1 MSNIK
6 EILNKIADNLTDDM
20 KAIIQLNGA
29 MASGALFNTLR
40 ANVVGEKDVY
50 KIQIT
55 YPFYGKFI
63 DEGRNPGKMPPIKD
77 IIEWTRLK
85 GIPESAAFPIAKS
98 IGKKGFKGINF
109 TRVIYDKENKDA
121 LKKALEQDY
130 TNFITT
136 ELLKNINK

>member
-6 EILNKIADNLTDDM
+6 EILNKVADNITDDM
-20 KAIIQLNGA
+20 KAIIKLNGA
-29 MASGALFNTLR
+29 MASGTLYNTLR
-40 ANVVGEKDVY
+40 ANVIEGNNSY
-50 KIQIT
+50 RIQIT

-63 DEGRNPGKMPPIKD
+63 DEGRSPGKMPPIKD

-98 IGKKGFKGINF
+98 IGKNGFKGINF

-121 LKKALEQDY
+121 LKKAFETEY
-130 TNFITT
+130 TKFITT
-136 ELLKNINK
+136 ELIKK